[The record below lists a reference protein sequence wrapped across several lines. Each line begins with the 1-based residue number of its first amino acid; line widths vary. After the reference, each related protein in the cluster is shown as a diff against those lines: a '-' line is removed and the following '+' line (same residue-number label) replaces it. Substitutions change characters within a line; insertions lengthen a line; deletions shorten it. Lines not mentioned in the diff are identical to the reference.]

1 MLRKKLFLE
10 GTYLPEHRLNRMQ
23 SEGDVASARSGF
35 LARRFR
41 NLDYLLASRFGWM
54 NGYIKEGGRVIEI
67 GTGAGLS
74 EFFLKQRPV
83 LTDVVA
89 NPWIDAPLDALD
101 MALPDGSVDC
111 IIASHNIHHFASPH
125 RFFRECERVLKPG
138 GYLLV
143 QEINT
148 SLAARALLRLMRHEG
163 WSYRVDVF
171 DERAVANDPSDPWS
185 ANCAVAELLFEQ
197 TVRFEKTFPS
207 LTIELNRKC
216 EFLIFSLSGGVI
228 SKTRV
233 PELPHWLLQFAHAL
247 DKLLIRLFPDIF
259 AMGRSVAIRKTER

>member
-1 MLRKKLFLE
+1 MLRRKLFLE
-10 GTYLPEHRLNRMQ
+10 EPFLPDHP
-23 SEGDVASARSGF
+23 
-35 LARRFR
+35 RRFR

-54 NGYIKEGGRVIEI
+54 NGYIKEGWRVIEI
-67 GTGAGLS
+67 GAGAGFS
-74 EFFLKQRPV
+74 EFYLKQRPV

-89 NPWIDAPLDALD
+89 NPWIDAPLDALN
-101 MALPDGSVDC
+101 MALQDGSVDC

-125 RFFRECERVLKPG
+125 RFFTECERVLKPG

-185 ANCAVAELLFEQ
+185 ANCAVPELLFE
-197 TVRFEKTFPS
+197 RAELFEKAFPS
-207 LTIELNRKC
+207 LKIERNRKC
-216 EFLIFSLSGGVI
+216 EFLIFPLSGGVI
-228 SKTRV
+228 SKARV
-233 PELPHWLLQFAHAL
+233 PELPRWVLKVADAVDHA
-247 DKLLIRLFPDIF
+247 LIRLFPDLF
-259 AMGRSVAIRKTER
+259 AMGRSVAIRKTG